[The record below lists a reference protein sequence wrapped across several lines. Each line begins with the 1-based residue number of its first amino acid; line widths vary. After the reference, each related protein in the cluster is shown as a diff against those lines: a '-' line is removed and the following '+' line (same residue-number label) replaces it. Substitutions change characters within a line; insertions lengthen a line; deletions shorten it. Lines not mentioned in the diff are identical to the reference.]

1 MSAWQISAK
10 HGWMKK
16 PTNESLTIKQIHC
29 RCLYL
34 VCRRHLCLAFKEGGN
49 SAPPF
54 PHFDKVGH
62 FGLFFGQAWLCAK
75 IFIQDNRNIPYK
87 GILFA
92 ALLFAIGSELAQ
104 AFLTATRQGS
114 IADGIADMAGTAAAL
129 WFAAKVKAAKKLDI
143 FKKT

>member
-1 MSAWQISAK
+1 
-10 HGWMKK
+10 MKALPLNK
-16 PTNESLTIKQIHC
+16 FTAAALIWFAAAIYA
-29 RCLYL
+29 LL
-34 VCRRHLCLAFKEGGN
+34 FKEGGN

-92 ALLFAIGSELAQ
+92 ALLFAVGSELAQ
-104 AFLTATRQGS
+104 AFLTTTHQGS
-114 IADGIADMAGTAAAL
+114 IADGIADMAGTTAAL
-129 WFAAKVKAAKKLDI
+129 WFAAKVKTAKS
-143 FKKT
+143 

>member
-1 MSAWQISAK
+1 
-10 HGWMKK
+10 MKALPLNK
-16 PTNESLTIKQIHC
+16 FTAAALIWFVAAIYALLF
-29 RCLYL
+29 R
-34 VCRRHLCLAFKEGGN
+34 EGGN

-75 IFIQDNRNIPYK
+75 IFIQDNTEIFPYK

-92 ALLFAIGSELAQ
+92 ALVFAIGSELAQ

-129 WFAAKVKAAKKLDI
+129 WFAAKVKAAKS
-143 FKKT
+143 

>member
-1 MSAWQISAK
+1 
-10 HGWMKK
+10 MKALPLNK
-16 PTNESLTIKQIHC
+16 FTVAALIWFAAAIYA
-29 RCLYL
+29 LL
-34 VCRRHLCLAFKEGGN
+34 FKEGGN

-92 ALLFAIGSELAQ
+92 ALLFAVGSELAQ
-104 AFLTATRQGS
+104 AFLTTTRQGS
-114 IADGIADMAGTAAAL
+114 IADGIADMVGTVAAL
-129 WFAAKVKAAKKLDI
+129 WFATKVKAAKSQTYLKNL
-143 FKKT
+143 KAV

>member
-1 MSAWQISAK
+1 
-10 HGWMKK
+10 MKALPLNK
-16 PTNESLTIKQIHC
+16 FTVAALIWFAAAIYA
-29 RCLYL
+29 LL
-34 VCRRHLCLAFKEGGN
+34 FKEGGN
-49 SAPPF
+49 STPPF

-75 IFIQDNRNIPYK
+75 IFIQDNRTIPYK

-129 WFAAKVKAAKKLDI
+129 WFAEKIKAAKS
-143 FKKT
+143 

>member
-1 MSAWQISAK
+1 
-10 HGWMKK
+10 MKALPLNK
-16 PTNESLTIKQIHC
+16 FTAAALIWFAATIYA
-29 RCLYL
+29 LL
-34 VCRRHLCLAFKEGGN
+34 FKEGGN

-92 ALLFAIGSELAQ
+92 ALLFAVGSELAQ
-104 AFLTATRQGS
+104 ALSEILKNRFQTAFFCLYLRQLLHH
-114 IADGIADMAGTAAAL
+114 D
-129 WFAAKVKAAKKLDI
+129 KN
-143 FKKT
+143 

>member
-1 MSAWQISAK
+1 
-10 HGWMKK
+10 MKALPLNK
-16 PTNESLTIKQIHC
+16 FTAAAFIWFVAAIYAL
-29 RCLYL
+29 L
-34 VCRRHLCLAFKEGGN
+34 FKEGGN
-49 SAPPF
+49 SALPF

-92 ALLFAIGSELAQ
+92 ALLFAVGSELAQ

-114 IADGIADMAGTAAAL
+114 IADGIADMAGTTAAL
-129 WFAAKVKAAKKLDI
+129 WFAAKVKA
-143 FKKT
+143 

>member
-1 MSAWQISAK
+1 
-10 HGWMKK
+10 MKALPLNK
-16 PTNESLTIKQIHC
+16 FTVAALIWFAAAIYA
-29 RCLYL
+29 LL
-34 VCRRHLCLAFKEGGN
+34 FKEGGN

-92 ALLFAIGSELAQ
+92 ALLFAVGSELAQ
-104 AFLTATRQGS
+104 AFLTTTRQGS
-114 IADGIADMAGTAAAL
+114 LADGIADMVVTVAAL
-129 WFAAKVKAAKKLDI
+129 WFATKVKAAKS
-143 FKKT
+143 

>member
-1 MSAWQISAK
+1 
-10 HGWMKK
+10 MKAVPLNK
-16 PTNESLTIKQIHC
+16 FTVAALIWFVAAIYA
-29 RCLYL
+29 LL
-34 VCRRHLCLAFKEGGN
+34 FKEGGN
-49 SAPPF
+49 SPPPF

-92 ALLFAIGSELAQ
+92 ALLFAVGSELAQ

-114 IADGIADMAGTAAAL
+114 IADGIADMAGTTAAL
-129 WFAAKVKAAKKLDI
+129 WFAAKVKAAKS
-143 FKKT
+143 

>member
-1 MSAWQISAK
+1 MINAQAQAVEIRRTQTSLNIFEAVVSAVAAAIYA
-10 HGWMKK
+10 
-16 PTNESLTIKQIHC
+16 L
-29 RCLYL
+29 L
-34 VCRRHLCLAFKEGGN
+34 FKEGGN

-75 IFIQDNRNIPYK
+75 IFIQDNRTIPYK

-129 WFAAKVKAAKKLDI
+129 WFAEKIKAAKS
-143 FKKT
+143 

>member
-1 MSAWQISAK
+1 
-10 HGWMKK
+10 MKGLPLNK
-16 PTNESLTIKQIHC
+16 FTAAALIWFAAAIYALLF
-29 RCLYL
+29 R
-34 VCRRHLCLAFKEGGN
+34 EGGN

-54 PHFDKVGH
+54 LHFDKVGH

-114 IADGIADMAGTAAAL
+114 IADGIADMAGTAVAL
-129 WFAAKVKAAKKLDI
+129 WFAEKVKTAKS
-143 FKKT
+143 

>member
-1 MSAWQISAK
+1 
-10 HGWMKK
+10 MKALPLNK
-16 PTNESLTIKQIHC
+16 FTAAAFIWFVAAIYAL
-29 RCLYL
+29 L
-34 VCRRHLCLAFKEGGN
+34 FKEGGN

-114 IADGIADMAGTAAAL
+114 IADGIADMAGTTVAL
-129 WFAAKVKAAKKLDI
+129 WFAEKVKAAKS
-143 FKKT
+143 

>member
-1 MSAWQISAK
+1 
-10 HGWMKK
+10 MKGLPLNK
-16 PTNESLTIKQIHC
+16 FTAAALIWFAAAIYA
-29 RCLYL
+29 LL
-34 VCRRHLCLAFKEGGN
+34 FKEGGN

-92 ALLFAIGSELAQ
+92 ALLFAVGSELAQ
-104 AFLTATRQGS
+104 AFLTTTRQGS
-114 IADGIADMAGTAAAL
+114 IADGIADMVGTVAAL
-129 WFAAKVKAAKKLDI
+129 WFATKVKAAKS
-143 FKKT
+143 

>member
-1 MSAWQISAK
+1 
-10 HGWMKK
+10 MKALPLNK
-16 PTNESLTIKQIHC
+16 FTAAALIWFAAAIYA
-29 RCLYL
+29 LL
-34 VCRRHLCLAFKEGGN
+34 FKEGGN

-75 IFIQDNRNIPYK
+75 IFIQDNRTIPYK

-114 IADGIADMAGTAAAL
+114 IADGIADMAGAGAGP
-129 WFAAKVKAAKKLDI
+129 WVVGKKKKAKK
-143 FKKT
+143 

>member
-1 MSAWQISAK
+1 
-10 HGWMKK
+10 MKALPLNK
-16 PTNESLTIKQIHC
+16 FTAAACIWFAAAIYAL
-29 RCLYL
+29 L
-34 VCRRHLCLAFKEGGN
+34 FKEGGN

-92 ALLFAIGSELAQ
+92 ALLFAVGSELAQ
-104 AFLTATRQGS
+104 AFLTTTRQGS

-129 WFAAKVKAAKKLDI
+129 WFAEKIKAAKS
-143 FKKT
+143 

>member
-1 MSAWQISAK
+1 M
-10 HGWMKK
+10 
-16 PTNESLTIKQIHC
+16 NELTSLMQTEAPGIVGETLDF
-29 RCLYL
+29 CLYAAIYAL
-34 VCRRHLCLAFKEGGN
+34 LFKEGGN

-75 IFIQDNRNIPYK
+75 IFIQENREIPYK

-92 ALLFAIGSELAQ
+92 ALLFAVGSELAQ

-129 WFAAKVKAAKKLDI
+129 WFAEKVKTAKS
-143 FKKT
+143 